1 MNKIRNALLAT
12 GLTALVGTTACTP
25 TQAGKALI
33 NEMGRTA
40 IYSVIDS
47 EIRESTKDRHIK
59 DYEGQYRV
67 PTKSNPTLG
76 MYRYMKMGVNGPL
89 VKIFDEGAVNLS
101 YNRVG
106 VIFQND
112 GNKNTRCRL
121 YNQDGIPLAI
131 SNHRPNGGRDERQ
144 SISTTFKEIPGR
156 SGDCMDE
163 LRRQAGKHRFS
174 KGYTIELTQPNNHG
188 GIKIGIAHFN
198 VYTRK

>member
-1 MNKIRNALLAT
+1 MNKIRNTLLAT

-40 IYSVIDS
+40 IYSAIDS

-59 DYEGQYRV
+59 NYEGQYRI
-67 PTKSNPTLG
+67 PTKSNLTLG
-76 MYRYMKMGVNGPL
+76 MYRYMEIGVNGPI

-112 GNKNTRCRL
+112 GNKNTRCTL
-121 YNQDGIPLAI
+121 YNQDGTPLAI
-131 SNHRPNGGRDERQ
+131 SNHRPYEGRETRQ
-144 SISTTFKEIPGR
+144 TLSTTFEEIPGR

-174 KGYTIELTQPNNHG
+174 KGYTVELTQPNNQG
-188 GIKIGIAHFN
+188 GIKMGIAHFN